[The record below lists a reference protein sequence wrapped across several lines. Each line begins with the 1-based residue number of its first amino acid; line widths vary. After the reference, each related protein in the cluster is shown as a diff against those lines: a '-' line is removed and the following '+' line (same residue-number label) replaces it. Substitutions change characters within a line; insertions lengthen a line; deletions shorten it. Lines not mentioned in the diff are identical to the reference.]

1 MNLAKRKHIEDKTCM
16 FCTELETVNHLFFDC
31 CVAKVLWAYMF
42 EIFHI
47 PLGSDYE
54 SIARWWISNKTYKVM
69 NCFSAA
75 LMWCLWKFRNEMCF
89 QGKSWHGEKLLLR
102 RIINTMKNW
111 RVLFVDG
118 DLATL
123 DQALSV
129 LQTMMEKPLCPPL

>member
-1 MNLAKRKHIEDKTCM
+1 MN
-16 FCTELETVNHLFFDC
+16 
-31 CVAKVLWAYMF
+31 
-42 EIFHI
+42 IF
-47 PLGSDYE
+47 
-54 SIARWWISNKTYKVM
+54 V
-69 NCFSAA
+69 AA

-102 RIINTMKNW
+102 TIINTMKNW

>member
-1 MNLAKRKHIEDKTCM
+1 MNLAKRKHIEDKTCL

-31 CVAKVLWAYMF
+31 CVAKVLWSYLSDTF
-42 EIFHI
+42 LIS
-47 PLGSDYE
+47 LGVDYE
-54 SIARWWISNKTYKVM
+54 STARWWVCNKNYKVM
-69 NCFSAA
+69 NIFVAA

-102 RIINTMKNW
+102 RIINAMKNW

-123 DQALSV
+123 DQAQSV
-129 LQTMMEKPLCPPL
+129 LQTMMEKPLCLPL

>member
-1 MNLAKRKHIEDKTCM
+1 MNSFA
-16 FCTELETVNHLFFDC
+16 
-31 CVAKVLWAYMF
+31 
-42 EIFHI
+42 
-47 PLGSDYE
+47 
-54 SIARWWISNKTYKVM
+54 
-69 NCFSAA
+69 AA

-89 QGKSWHGEKLLLR
+89 QGKSWHEEKLLLR

-129 LQTMMEKPLCPPL
+129 LQTVMEKPLCLPL